1 MTDTTTTPTSV
12 ANGDEPADILLQG
25 GRVIDVESRSVDKID
40 IGIVGDR
47 IVLGAVDGKKIIDLE
62 GAYVSPGFI
71 DAHMHV
77 ESTMLPPS
85 SFANLAV
92 PHGTT
97 SVILDPHEIANV
109 LGIGGIKLLMDDAVG
124 IPIDCFFAAS
134 SCVPASP
141 LETSG
146 ATLLADDLE
155 PLFEDER
162 VIALAEVMNFP
173 AVIKGDLEILKK
185 ISLGLKYGVVDGHC
199 PGLCGEDL
207 LKYVAVGISS
217 DHESTTA
224 DEAVEKLEAGLQ
236 IYIREGSAAKNLEA
250 LLPIITPGNAH
261 RICFC
266 TDDRHPA
273 DLRDEGHI
281 DHIIRL
287 AIKGGLDPVLA
298 ICIATKHVAD
308 HFRLPNHG
316 MIETGRLANL
326 VVFDDLA
333 SPTPRQTW
341 HHGKLVAS
349 GAKMIEQSTSSIDWS
364 SAKDSV
370 HLPEQFSPSSFQIT
384 GTDGSIRVIGLV
396 EGQLYTEELI
406 CDARVEDGNII
417 ADPEKDVLKLAVVE
431 RHHNTGNIGLGFV
444 QGFQFRNGAIASTVG
459 HDAHNIAVVG
469 DNDDDM
475 HIAAVVLAEAGG
487 GHCVV
492 CEGDVKAL
500 LPLPIAGLMSDAGPD
515 CVISQQEDV
524 LVAASSLGCTM
535 DDPFMPL
542 SFLPLSVIPKLKL
555 TDLGL
560 VDVDQFKI
568 VPLQI
573 GSPS

>member
-1 MTDTTTTPTSV
+1 MTDTTKPTSV
-12 ANGDEPADILLQG
+12 ARGDEPVDILLQG
-25 GRVIDVESRSVDKID
+25 GLVVNVDSRSIERVN

-47 IVLGAVDGKKIIDLE
+47 LVVGASDGIEIIDLD

-85 SFANLAV
+85 LFANLTV

-97 SVILDPHEIANV
+97 TVVLDPHEIANV
-109 LGIGGIKLLMDDAVG
+109 MGMVGIKLVMDDAKG
-124 IPIDCFFAAS
+124 IPIDCFFTAS

-146 ATLLADDLE
+146 AALLADDLE
-155 PLFEDER
+155 PLFEDDR
-162 VIALAEVMNFP
+162 VVGLAEVMNFP
-173 AVIKGDLEILKK
+173 AVINGDLEVLKK
-185 ISLGLKYGVVDGHC
+185 ISLGLKHGVVDGHC
-199 PGLCGEDL
+199 PGLRGEDL
-207 LKYVAVGISS
+207 LKYVAAGISS

-224 DEAVEKLEAGLQ
+224 EEATEKLEAGLQ
-236 IYIREGSAAKNLEA
+236 IFIREGSAAKNLEA
-250 LLPIITPGNAH
+250 LLPIITPNNAH

-266 TDDRHPA
+266 TDDRHPT

-287 AIKGGLDPVLA
+287 AIDGGLDPVLA

-308 HFRLPNHG
+308 YFRLPEHG
-316 MIETGRLANL
+316 FIETGRIANL
-326 VVFDDLA
+326 VIFDDIC

-341 HHGKLVAS
+341 HHGKLVANDRR
-349 GAKMIEQSTSSIDWS
+349 MVEQSITSVDWS
-364 SAKDSV
+364 SARNSV
-370 HLPEQFSPSSFQIT
+370 HLPEQLSSDSFQISCNERT
-384 GTDGSIRVIGLV
+384 IRVIGLV
-396 EGQLYTEELI
+396 EGQLYTNELH
-406 CDARVEDGNII
+406 CEAQVEDGTIG
-417 ADPEKDVLKLAVVE
+417 ADPENDVLKLAVIE

-444 QGFQFRNGAIASTVG
+444 QGFQFRNGAIASSVG

-469 DNDDDM
+469 DNDEDM
-475 HIAAVVLAEAGG
+475 CVAAIALGDVGG
-487 GHCVV
+487 GQCVV
-492 CEGDVKAL
+492 SNGNILAL
-500 LPLPIAGLMSDAGPD
+500 LPLPLAGLMSDAEPD
-515 CVISQQEDV
+515 CVIAQQRDV
-524 LVAASSLGCTM
+524 LAAITTLGCTLE
-535 DDPFMPL
+535 DPFMPL

-568 VPLQI
+568 VPLQLE
-573 GSPS
+573 STS